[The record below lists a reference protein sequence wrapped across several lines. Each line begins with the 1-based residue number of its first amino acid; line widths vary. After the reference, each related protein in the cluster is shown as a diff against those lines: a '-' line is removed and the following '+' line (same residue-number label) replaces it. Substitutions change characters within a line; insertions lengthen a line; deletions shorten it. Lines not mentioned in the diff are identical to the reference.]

1 MILLVKKVGGLAL
14 ILMGGLIAAHGGA
27 TGERWELL
35 IGLVLVMIAAVI
47 LAMKIVRRNF
57 PDTDPRT

>member
-35 IGLVLVMIAAVI
+35 SGLVLVMIAAVI

-57 PDTDPRT
+57 PDTGPRI